1 MNLLFK
7 TLIVAFLLS
16 LGSPEIRAQ
25 DTKYSIDNG
34 SAKAPLSRRIVRWK
48 DERRKKAEERHRRKQ
63 KRWEEKGRQEMIKR
77 HLAHQP
83 PESRARLKKELEAEA
98 NNYPEVDN
106 KRKLPKKKVKKLEL

>member
-1 MNLLFK
+1 MKLLLK
-7 TLIVAFLLS
+7 TLLVAFLLY
-16 LGSPEIRAQ
+16 LGPPEIRAQ

-34 SAKAPLSRRIVRWK
+34 SVKAPLYRRIIRWK

-77 HLAHQP
+77 HLANQP
-83 PESRARLKKELEAEA
+83 PESRARLKKELEAEP
-98 NNYPEVDN
+98 NNYPQTDN